1 MSELSDELR
10 ELYRLSRPVRDATG
24 RTVLEPITGTLFDT
38 WRAANMAARKSSKAG
53 APIVT
58 ESVLVDAR
66 GRVVFPPATTVK
78 RCRTRWH
85 VSPVLRFQKPTDG
98 DKPTGSGSR
107 RRRRPGN
114 GKP

>member
-24 RTVLEPITGTLFDT
+24 RTVLEPVPGTLFDT
-38 WRAANMAARKSSKAG
+38 WRAANMAARASSKAG

-66 GRVVFPPATTVK
+66 GRVVFPPTTIVK

-85 VSPVLRFQKPTDG
+85 VAPVLRFQKPTDG
-98 DKPTGSGSR
+98 GKPTGSGSR
-107 RRRRPGN
+107 RRRRPGD